1 MNLIQQLNTTG
12 KDDIQMTNTELL
24 QARIDDSGLKRS
36 AILQA
41 TGIKAYST
49 LRAKVKNESEF
60 TANEI
65 QALCDVLRINTGDR
79 DAIFFAMR
87 AE

>member
-1 MNLIQQLNTTG
+1 
-12 KDDIQMTNTELL
+12 MTNTELL

-65 QALCDVLRINTGDR
+65 QTLCDILRINTCDR
-79 DAIFFAMR
+79 DAIFFAHA

>member
-1 MNLIQQLNTTG
+1 
-12 KDDIQMTNTELL
+12 MTNTELL

-79 DAIFFAMR
+79 DAIFFANA
-87 AE
+87 AECHSA